1 MRKEYYNYVVKLP
14 VLLHDLFREK
24 VADYHFTDMTV
35 VMNHLVKSYIRVT
48 CGGKVSTATRR
59 ILLHMDRIP
68 DMGFFFRRQEK
79 VVLFLRW
86 IRPSLTA
93 CNMPLPPVVGATAS
107 GLPFAWCALSVA
119 VPT

>member
-1 MRKEYYNYVVKLP
+1 
-14 VLLHDLFREK
+14 
-24 VADYHFTDMTV
+24 MTV

-68 DMGFFFRRQEK
+68 DMGFFFRRQERA
-79 VVLFLRW
+79 VLFLRW

-93 CNMPLPPVVGATAS
+93 CNMPLPPVVGQPPAACR
-107 GLPFAWCALSVA
+107 LPGVRFLLRCRRD
-119 VPT
+119 PE

>member
-1 MRKEYYNYVVKLP
+1 
-14 VLLHDLFREK
+14 
-24 VADYHFTDMTV
+24 MTV
-35 VMNHLVKSYIRVT
+35 VMNHLVKSYIRMT
-48 CGGKVSTATRR
+48 DGGKVSTATRR
-59 ILLHMDRIP
+59 ILLCMNRIP

-79 VVLFLRW
+79 AVLFLRW